1 MTGGGSGGGG
11 GRGSGRKTGEKWLQL
26 DAVVV
31 GIQKGHLRFEL
42 FVNPDLAFR
51 YRRGED
57 IPLQDV
63 LTSYIIYEDAR
74 RGEHAA
80 EMLVQDTFGSSDVF
94 DIAPEIIKHGEFKL
108 THEQRM
114 QMVAEKTEAIINDI
128 SKRAMNP
135 QTGHPH
141 PPERIRQAMGEAKVR
156 VDPFINVDEQVPTI
170 VKALRV
176 VIPISFESVKIKVT
190 IPASFAGKG
199 YNMVAT
205 AGVIKTDTWEQD
217 GSWTG
222 LIEIPASK
230 RQELYDELNKLT
242 KGQIRLD
249 TVRQ

>member
-1 MTGGGSGGGG
+1 MTGGGSG
-11 GRGSGRKTGEKWLQL
+11 RKSGDTWLEL

-31 GIQKGHLRFEL
+31 GIKKGHLRFEI
-42 FVNPDLAFR
+42 FVDPDLAFK

-57 IPLQDV
+57 IPLEEI
-63 LTSYIIYEDAR
+63 LKSYEVYEDAK
-74 RGEHAA
+74 RGERATD
-80 EMLVQDTFGSSDVF
+80 MLVEDAFGSAEVF
-94 DIAPEIIKHGEFKL
+94 DIAPEIIKHGEFRL
-108 THEQRM
+108 THEQRV
-114 QMVAEKTEAIINDI
+114 QLTEEKTEAIIKDI

-141 PPERIRQAMGEAKVR
+141 PPDRVRSAMEEAKVR
-156 VDPFINVDEQVPTI
+156 VDPFITVDEQVPII

-199 YNMVAT
+199 YNVVAT
-205 AGVIKTDTWEQD
+205 AGVIKTDTWEVD

-222 LIEIPASK
+222 LVEIPASK

-249 TVRQ
+249 VVR